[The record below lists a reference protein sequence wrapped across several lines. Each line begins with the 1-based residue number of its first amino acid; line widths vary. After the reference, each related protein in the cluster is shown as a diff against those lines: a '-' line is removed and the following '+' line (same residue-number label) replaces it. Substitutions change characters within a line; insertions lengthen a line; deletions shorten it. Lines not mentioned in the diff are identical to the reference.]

1 MYALEDLST
10 IATSSEPLSPELVL
24 VTPELRAEAIRR
36 LRPPPPRLTPPP
48 PPESDRESALRT
60 LCGTVEVTARVPVV
74 VTLAIWAAIGVARVA
89 LVIGLPVLLLVTLAA
104 LLGH

>member
-1 MYALEDLST
+1 MYALDDLST

-24 VTPELRAEAIRR
+24 VSPELRAEAIRR
-36 LRPPPPRLTPPP
+36 LRPPPARSTPLP
-48 PPESDRESALRT
+48 PPESDHESVLKT

-74 VTLAIWAAIGVARVA
+74 VTLAIWAAIGVGRVA
-89 LVIGLPVLLLVTLAA
+89 LVIGVPVFLIVALAA

>member
-1 MYALEDLST
+1 MYALDDVSVP
-10 IATSSEPLSPELVL
+10 ATSAEPLSPELVL

-36 LRPPPPRLTPPP
+36 LRPPPARSTPRPPP
-48 PPESDRESALRT
+48 DHDSALRT

-74 VTLAIWAAIGVARVA
+74 VTLALWAAIGIGRVA
-89 LVIGLPVLLLVTLAA
+89 LLIGLPVLLIVTLAA

>member
-10 IATSSEPLSPELVL
+10 IAASSEPLSPELVL